1 MSNINTPIPIS
12 TNFLDTD
19 FHTGYCKSISSIKNR
34 RRALL
39 MSIQSLANIR
49 QFAKHISSTVISATS
64 TAIKVNLYIQNL
76 VGGSAEATGH
86 MTIIMETLQ
95 AKTQWDIE
103 YASTK
108 VYITLAQA
116 LKQLPDEGNQNEI
129 DAAHSIANA
138 YLSLPHAAPTR
149 NNSPEPLPICPQPPS
164 SDNKSINDNAL
175 KHTNANTPVDNID
188 KEVHRLTNFMKSAS
202 PYLIPDKFLPPTN
215 YTTFID
221 KGEENLSYWNDILKR
236 LFKNNYQ
243 EGRYRGYSVGYA
255 ELGVLNAP
263 HFLGIDYNS
272 NAPSLSLTTTFPFG
286 TLVWTCTLVGIHIF
300 LEG

>member
-1 MSNINTPIPIS
+1 MFDMSNINTTVPIS

-19 FHTGYCKSISSIKNR
+19 FHTGYCESISSIENR

-64 TAIKVNLYIQNL
+64 TAIKVNPYIQNL
-76 VGGSAEATGH
+76 IGGSAEATGH
-86 MTIIMETLQ
+86 MTVIMETLQ
-95 AKTQWDIE
+95 AGTQWDIE

-108 VYITLAQA
+108 VCITLAQA

-138 YLSLPHAAPTR
+138 YLSLPHAAPTC
-149 NNSPEPLPICPQPPS
+149 NNSPEPLPICSRPPS
-164 SDNKSINDNAL
+164 SDNKSINDN
-175 KHTNANTPVDNID
+175 TNTPVDDID
-188 KEVHRLTNFMKSAS
+188 EEVHRLVNFMKSAS
-202 PYLIPDKFLPPTN
+202 PFPIPDEFLPPTN
-215 YTTFID
+215 YTTFVD

-236 LFKNNYQ
+236 FFNNNYQ
-243 EGRYRGYSVGYA
+243 EGKYRGYSVGYA

-263 HFLGIDYNS
+263 HFLGIDYNRKFIIA
-272 NAPSLSLTTTFPFG
+272 NTKKALFG
-286 TLVWTCTLVGIHIF
+286 VIA
-300 LEG
+300 